1 VVRTFAGRIN
11 QLRWANGNSERAHL
25 HRRGSD
31 PHPRAFDADTGKQL
45 WSVELP
51 AGAQATPMAY
61 EWNGKQYIV
70 ICTGVY
76 GKMKTKMG
84 DSVIAFAIE

>member
-1 VVRTFAGRIN
+1 
-11 QLRWANGNSERAHL
+11 
-25 HRRGSD
+25 
-31 PHPRAFDADTGKQL
+31 
-45 WSVELP
+45 
-51 AGAQATPMAY
+51 MAY

-70 ICTGVY
+70 ICAGIY